1 MAAEIRGCLM
11 SQAVTIVDYGMGNLG
26 SVRNALSYLGA
37 SVSISGDPAFVAS
50 SGILLLPGVGSFRA
64 GMESLRKRGLDHA
77 IREAVLERKSNI
89 MGICLGMQLMGSCS
103 VEDGYNDGL
112 GLIPASVEGFASSE
126 VGSRKVPHIGFN
138 VVTHEVGSRLFDG
151 LPAATDFY
159 FVHSF
164 RMLPSA
170 KLPGWVAKCD
180 YGVEFMAAYEH
191 ENVYATQFHPEKSQT
206 SGLWLLRN
214 FLLQ

>member
-1 MAAEIRGCLM
+1 M
-11 SQAVTIVDYGMGNLG
+11 SRTVTIIDYGMGNLV

-37 SVSISGDPAFVAS
+37 SVAISGDPAFVS
-50 SGILLLPGVGSFRA
+50 SSETLLLPGVGSFRA
-64 GMESLRKRGLDHA
+64 SMEELRKRGLDHA

-89 MGICLGMQLMGSCS
+89 LGICLGMQLMGSRG
-103 VEDGYNDGL
+103 VEDGDTEGL
-112 GLIPASVEGFASSE
+112 GLIPVRVDGFAGSE

-138 VVTHEVGSRLFDG
+138 VVTHEAGSRLFDG
-151 LPAATDFY
+151 LSAAADFY

-164 RMLPSA
+164 RMLPSPE
-170 KLPGWVAKCD
+170 LPGLVAKCD

-191 ENVYATQFHPEKSQT
+191 KNVYATQFHPEKSQT